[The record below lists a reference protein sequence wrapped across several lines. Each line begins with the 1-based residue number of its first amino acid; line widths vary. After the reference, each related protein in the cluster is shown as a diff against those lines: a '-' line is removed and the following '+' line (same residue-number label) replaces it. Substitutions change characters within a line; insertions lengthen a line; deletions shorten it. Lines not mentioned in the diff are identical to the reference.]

1 MHTMIHTNTSN
12 DTASR
17 RRIAKSQFRDPH
29 YDCQYDDDSM
39 KLTVYIPG
47 VVASGVD
54 ITMRGPELTIM
65 ARKERFVRPNWNGL
79 QLERAQ
85 RDYLLR
91 LRIGYAYDPS
101 DMTAAL
107 NNGVLTLTLLRRDA
121 IAQRHESSLAAAV

>member
-1 MHTMIHTNTSN
+1 MHTMIHTSTTN
-12 DTASR
+12 DISGS

-29 YDCQYDDDSM
+29 YECRYHDDAM

-54 ITMRGPELTIM
+54 ITMRGPELTIT

-101 DMTAAL
+101 DMTAEL
-107 NNGVLTLTLLRRDA
+107 HNGMLTLTLRRRDTIPERSA
-121 IAQRHESSLAAAV
+121 SPLAAAV